1 MVIKMLIVISMRVVL
16 IIIIVIIIIR
26 RRKNQRQF
34 YRELDQGNERCGD
47 DSLCLKNQNSFVE
60 QDLQSKVYVKK
71 Q

>member
-1 MVIKMLIVISMRVVL
+1 MLIVISMRVVL
-16 IIIIVIIIIR
+16 IIIIVIIII

-47 DSLCLKNQNSFVE
+47 DSLCLKNRNSFVE

>member
-1 MVIKMLIVISMRVVL
+1 MLIVISMRVVL
-16 IIIIVIIIIR
+16 IIIIVIIIIIII
-26 RRKNQRQF
+26 RKNQRQF

-47 DSLCLKNQNSFVE
+47 DSLCLKNRNSFVE

>member
-1 MVIKMLIVISMRVVL
+1 MLIVISMRVVL
-16 IIIIVIIIIR
+16 IIIIVIIIIII

-47 DSLCLKNQNSFVE
+47 DSLCLKNRNSFVE

>member
-47 DSLCLKNQNSFVE
+47 DSLCLKNRNSFVE